1 MKFVLTTKHFYWWPV
16 TVAVPHPDQKRAGE
30 MLEMTFKLQFESL
43 PRDEAKALYE
53 QARALPAAEAEA
65 QSHADLLRVVK
76 DWDEDV
82 VDDAGRP
89 VPFSAE
95 ALQQLLQ
102 ISWYRLGV
110 YRAWAASQVG
120 EAARRG
126 N

>member
-1 MKFVLTTKHFYWWPV
+1 MKFVLTKKHLYWWPV
-16 TVAVPHPDQKRAGE
+16 TVSVPHPDQERAGE
-30 MLEMTFKLQFESL
+30 MLEMTFRMQFESL

-53 QARALPAAEAEA
+53 RIGALPAGEAEA
-65 QSHADLLRVVK
+65 QSHADLMRVVK
-76 DWDEDV
+76 GWDDDV
-82 VDDAGRP
+82 VDDDGRP

-102 ISWYRLGV
+102 ISWYRIGV

-120 EAARRG
+120 EATRRG